1 MTSVLDIIFGGGGDK
16 VYKKEFNQA
25 LRQLSDISI
34 EERKYLNEVFKK
46 DLEDGLSKE
55 EMKSRIREL
64 SVTYD
69 DSLSAGEV
77 KQIKEKFLGRFD
89 D

>member
-1 MTSVLDIIFGGGGDK
+1 MTSILDIIFGGGGDR

-25 LRQLSDISI
+25 LRQLPDISV

-46 DLEDGLSKE
+46 DLEDGITKE
-55 EMKSRIREL
+55 EMKNRIREL
-64 SVTYD
+64 NVNYED
-69 DSLSAGEV
+69 DLDDREV
-77 KQIKEKFLGRFD
+77 KEIKEKFLGRFD